1 MSPLHQRIANDQ
13 WLARAIILLAIAAA
27 LVAGLIE
34 FSQRRSAAAIARELA
49 RLPADTAQA
58 ALPAPPGAAA
68 TVLAPQPAVL
78 DRTNADHDID
88 YLPGAFDGENRPLAP
103 GERCIQGL
111 LFRRI
116 PGGWEQIV
124 GRKCAS

>member
-13 WLARAIILLAIAAA
+13 WLARAIILLVIAAV

-49 RLPADTAQA
+49 RLPADNAQA
-58 ALPAPPGAAA
+58 ALPGAAA

-116 PGGWEQIV
+116 PGGWEQIA

>member
-13 WLARAIILLAIAAA
+13 WLARAIILLVIAAV

-49 RLPADTAQA
+49 RLPADNAQA
-58 ALPAPPGAAA
+58 ALPGAAA